1 MLRIVIAILGL
12 LAWPLFAMARAP
24 ATTTDLFE
32 QVKPAVIQV
41 RILNVQTNQQSS
53 LGSGFFVSERG
64 LAVTNFHVV
73 SDVVHH
79 PERYRAEY
87 LDELGGS
94 GVLRVLNVDV
104 LNDVAIV
111 KADIRPAAVLAFAK
125 GEMRKGERLLSVG
138 NPRDLGLTIVEGSF
152 SGLLQG
158 SFYQR
163 IHYTG
168 SLNPGMSGGPT
179 INADRAVVGVNVA
192 TAGNQISFLVAA
204 QVARALLE
212 RSVALIDQPP
222 QDFTALVR
230 DQLKQDQA
238 EKFDRLLDVGFQA
251 TPLGPFHVPISTA
264 PFLRCWG
271 DTSSRPTERY
281 AVQTEECTVDD
292 STYIAAD
299 HQSTPISFRHD
310 YIDGKKL
317 NRWAF
322 SSLLETFFDVVEAP
336 KDAAADHVTPF
347 RCEARFMESNDLKFK
362 VAICLRSFKEY
373 EGLYDFVFKGV
384 TLSDQA
390 VALHTEL
397 VLGGVSMES
406 AERVLQRYL
415 ETIK

>member
-1 MLRIVIAILGL
+1 MLRILIAILGL
-12 LAWPLFAMARAP
+12 FAWPWLAWARAP

-64 LAVTNFHVV
+64 LAVTNFHVIA
-73 SDVVHH
+73 DVVHH

-87 LDELGGS
+87 LDELGAS
-94 GVLRVLNVDV
+94 GALRVVNVDV
-104 LNDVAIV
+104 PNDVAIV
-111 KADIRPAAVLAFAK
+111 KADIRPATVLAFAK
-125 GEMRKGERLLSVG
+125 GETRKGERLFSVG

-179 INADRAVVGVNVA
+179 INADRSVVGVNVA

-204 QVARALLE
+204 QVARDLFE
-212 RSVALIDQPP
+212 RSLALVDQPP
-222 QDFTALVR
+222 QDFAALVR
-230 DQLKQDQA
+230 EQLDQDQA
-238 EKFDRLLDVGFQA
+238 TKFGRLLDIGFTSTQ
-251 TPLGPFHVPISTA
+251 LGPFHVPSSTA

-271 DTSSRPTERY
+271 DTSSRPMERY

-292 STYIAAD
+292 STYIASD
-299 HQSTPISFRHD
+299 HQSTPITFRHD
-310 YIDGKKL
+310 YIDGKDL
-317 NRWAF
+317 NPWAF
-322 SSLLETFFDVVEAP
+322 SNLLESFFGVVDTPRDVAGEN
-336 KDAAADHVTPF
+336 VTPF
-347 RCEARFMESNDLKFK
+347 RCEARFMQNNHLKFK
-362 VAICLRSFKEY
+362 VAICLRGFKEY
-373 EGLYDFVFKGV
+373 AGLYDFVFKGV
-384 TLSDQA
+384 TLSNKA

-397 VLGGVSMES
+397 FLGGVSMES

-415 ETIK
+415 ETIQ